1 MTRNPTSTNWGIH
14 ILRGVLGAVFGL
26 AVTVPF
32 LRYAGPFLA
41 QAGTG
46 AIALSGVGVIY
57 LMMGLMVGLG
67 TLMPGPGS
75 KLLNVAGP
83 DDLTDERRVLL
94 GSAAGSL
101 ILGAGLLAL
110 SLAGPAGLVPDGVAL
125 GALALGFVACAVIG
139 VQQWREYDELLRQM
153 TTECGSIA
161 FMIALPGLGGWAAL
175 AHLGWVPPFAPLW
188 VLAALMF
195 LLLIS
200 SFIAAGR
207 RGLLIQDPD

>member
-1 MTRNPTSTNWGIH
+1 MTRNPSATNWGTH

-26 AVTVPF
+26 AVIVPF

-41 QAGTG
+41 LGGTG

-57 LMMGLMVGLG
+57 LMMGVTVGLG

-83 DDLTDERRVLL
+83 DDLTDQRRVLL

-101 ILGAGLLAL
+101 LAGAALVAL
-110 SLAGPAGLVPDGVAL
+110 SLAGPAGLVPDGLAL
-125 GALALGFVACAVIG
+125 GALALAFVLCGVIG
-139 VQQWREYDELLRQM
+139 VLQWREYDELMRQM
-153 TTECGSIA
+153 STECGSIA

-175 AHLGWVPPFAPLW
+175 AHLGHVPPFAPLW
-188 VLAALMF
+188 VLAALTF

>member
-1 MTRNPTSTNWGIH
+1 MTHNPSATNWGIH
-14 ILRGVLGAVFGL
+14 VLRAVMGAVFGL
-26 AVTVPF
+26 AVMIPL
-32 LRYAGPFLA
+32 LRYAGPFLVHG
-41 QAGTG
+41 GTG

-83 DDLTDERRVLL
+83 DDLTDQRRVLL
-94 GSAAGSL
+94 GSAASSL
-101 ILGAGLLAL
+101 FIGAGLLAL
-110 SLAGPAGLVPDGVAL
+110 SLAGPAGLVPDG
-125 GALALGFVACAVIG
+125 LALGTLALAFVLCVVIG
-139 VQQWREYDELLRQM
+139 LRQWSEYDELMRQM

-175 AHLGWVPPFAPLW
+175 AHLGRAAPFTPLW

-195 LLLIS
+195 VLLIS

-207 RGLLIQDPD
+207 RGLLVQDPD